1 MSGMILSVALHF
13 AAADQPPATDVT
25 QPAQPAQQAQSV
37 QTAEAEQPKMVC
49 KYESSTGSRVQK
61 VKVCRPADQKQDEQS
76 TKLQRELAKN
86 GDFIEPSGTF
96 GN

>member
-1 MSGMILSVALHF
+1 MLSGIVLSAALRF
-13 AAADQPPATDVT
+13 AAADQPPATDSAQV
-25 QPAQPAQQAQSV
+25 QPV
-37 QTAEAEQPKMVC
+37 QTGQTAQAAAVEEPKMVC